1 MNTIPG
7 NTALIKNEALRLG
20 FDDCGVSIADFLKE
34 ESERLDS
41 WLNKGYQA
49 RLGYMER
56 NKEKRTDPRK
66 LVEGAKSVI
75 SVILNYF
82 PAHKQLDPDA
92 PVLSKY
98 AYGKDYHHVIKK
110 KLADLLAFIRQ
121 NIPGAD
127 GRAFVDSAPV
137 LEHAFASRS
146 GLGWIGKN
154 SLLLTTHHGSFVFI
168 GELIVN
174 IELDYDR
181 PVNDMCGSCRNCIT
195 SCPTGAIVA
204 ERVIDANKCIS
215 FHTIENKTDSMPEN
229 LKGKFQNRVF
239 GCDICQDV
247 CPWNKNA
254 KPHSTE
260 EFHPQHDLL
269 SMSKK
274 EWYSIDRERFNEL
287 FKGSAVK
294 RAKFEGLRRNLRF
307 LEGERGK

>member
-20 FDDCGVSIADFLKE
+20 FDDCGVSRAEFLEE
-34 ESERLDS
+34 ESLNLDS
-41 WLNKGYQA
+41 WLNNGYHA

-75 SVILNYF
+75 SVILNYY
-82 PAHKQLDPDA
+82 PAQKQLDPDA

-110 KLADLLAFIRQ
+110 KLKELLAFIRQ
-121 NIPGAD
+121 KIPGSD

-174 IELDYDR
+174 IELEYDR
-181 PVNDMCGSCRNCIT
+181 AVNDMCGSCRNCIT

-204 ERVIDANKCIS
+204 DRVVDANRCIS
-215 FHTIENKTDSMPEN
+215 FHTIENKTELMPEN
-229 LKGKFQNRVF
+229 LRDKFMNRVF

-260 EFHPQHDLL
+260 EFTPRHDLL

-274 EWYSIDRERFNEL
+274 EWYAIDRESFNEL

-294 RAKFEGLRRNLRF
+294 RAKFEGLRRNLGF
-307 LEGERGK
+307 LEKE